1 MNLTANCS
9 RSLKI
14 STLALLTVLSIHQ
27 AGAQK
32 PFELGVEQK
41 GEYQPPPASS
51 SGYYAPKMIQPAYV
65 PPPQQ
70 RAPMQ
75 GNANSNRMQGNV
87 QQERPPQQRQVLQGG
102 AVALPPAFMG
112 AWLVQGQR
120 TKIEAVSPIF
130 QQGAE
135 QGFAPT
141 TRNMWNINGNP
152 QQGYTMSNDQGVQTQ
167 LKIVK
172 VAGQQAVIFYQ
183 HQIGKAM
190 AQEQIIMQ
198 LQNGGA
204 SFSGLERIAIVKDGQ
219 KRATVSYGLSGQ
231 RQ

>member
-1 MNLTANCS
+1 MI
-9 RSLKI
+9 LKVTKG
-14 STLALLTVLSIHQ
+14 SALALITALAAH
-27 AGAQK
+27 GASAQQ
-32 PFELGVEQK
+32 PFQLGVEQK
-41 GEYQPPPASS
+41 GEYQSAPASS
-51 SGYYAPKMIQPAYV
+51 SGYYKPQMIQPMAQPMQSR
-65 PPPQQ
+65 PPI
-70 RAPMQ
+70 Q
-75 GNANSNRMQGNV
+75 GNANNTRLQGNT
-87 QQERPPQQRQVLQGG
+87 QQSRPQPPQSRPMLQGG
-102 AVALPPAFMG
+102 AVALPPAFLG
-112 AWLVQGQR
+112 SWLVLGQR
-120 TKIEAVSPIF
+120 NKVEAISPEF

-135 QGFAPT
+135 QNFST
-141 TRNMWNINGNP
+141 STRNMWNINGSP

-204 SFSGLERIAIVKDGQ
+204 SFSGLERIAIVKDGT